1 MTVSARE
8 RSTSYPEIIH
18 HGAVNGVT
26 GSCHELRLDAER
38 GVLIDCGLFQ
48 GAEVSK
54 GGASLQELQIE
65 FPVSHIKAL
74 VVTHVHLDHVGRLPY
89 LIAAG
94 FQGPIICSQPS
105 ALLLPEV
112 LEDAVRIGFT
122 RNNEVVEKFIGLI
135 RQLIRPIPYG
145 EWHSLEDYG
154 LDGLRLRLHR
164 AGHILGSVYVEFDCP
179 GSSDTVRLSAGRTG
193 GRGRERIIF
202 SGDLGAP
209 HSPLLPAPKAP
220 YGCDRLVIESTYGDQ
235 LHEDRRLRKQ
245 RLQAVLERALADNGT
260 VLIPAFSIGRTQEIL
275 YELEEII
282 HRNLNNQVAPNLR
295 WKDLAIIVDSPLA
308 ARFTELYRELKP
320 FWDAEARRKLRQG
333 RHPLSFEQLIT
344 VNDHVDHM
352 RLVSHLAASTRP
364 AVVLAASGMCAGG
377 RVVNYLKAMLGDPKH
392 DILFVG
398 YQAAGTPGRDILTYG
413 PRNGYVELDGERYVI
428 RAKIHKIGGYS
439 AHADQKDLLNFVK
452 RMRNKPREIRIV
464 HGEEG
469 AKRVLQSKLKQLV
482 PGANVFIPHLQ
493 D

>member
-1 MTVSARE
+1 MP
-8 RSTSYPEIIH
+8 YPEILH

-26 GSCHELRLDAER
+26 GSCHELRLNAEQ
-38 GVLIDCGLFQ
+38 GVLVDCGLFQ
-48 GAEVSK
+48 GAEVSR
-54 GGASLQELQIE
+54 GGASPLEMQIE
-65 FPVSHIKAL
+65 FPISHIKAL
-74 VVTHVHLDHVGRLPY
+74 VITHVHLDHVGRLPY

-94 FQGPIICSQPS
+94 FQGPIYCSQPS

-122 RNNEVVEKFIGLI
+122 RNGEVVEKFIGLI

-145 EWHSLEDYG
+145 QWHDLGESG
-154 LDGLRLRLHR
+154 LQGLRLRLHR

-179 GSSDTVRLSAGRTG
+179 VMGKTVPEQ
-193 GRGRERIIF
+193 GRGVRAGKRERIIF

-282 HRNLNNQVAPNLR
+282 HRNLNGEVAPNLR
-295 WKDLAIIVDSPLA
+295 WKELAIIVDSPLA
-308 ARFTELYRELKP
+308 ARFTQIYRELKP

-344 VNDHVDHM
+344 VNDHADHM
-352 RLVSHLAASTRP
+352 RLVQHLATTTRP

-377 RVVNYLKAMLGDPKH
+377 RVVNYLKAMLGNPKH

-413 PRNGYVELDGERYVI
+413 PRNGYVELDGERYDI
-428 RAKIHKIGGYS
+428 HAKIHKIGGYS
-439 AHADQKDLLNFVK
+439 AHADQKDLINFVK
-452 RMRNKPREIRIV
+452 RMRKKPREIRIV
-464 HGEEG
+464 HGDEG
-469 AKRVLQSKLKQLV
+469 AKRVLQQKFRELL
-482 PGANVFIPHLQ
+482 PEANVAIPHSS
-493 D
+493 